1 MDIDDSVSTS
11 SPVNSTL
18 ARALRGFGV
27 VGVLSVLIIGAG
39 AAVAMPL
46 GALLIMLWVWLSGTT
61 WSAIGYVKPK
71 SWVGTVVV
79 GTFLGIAFKLLMKAV
94 VMPLFVVDPVNHTYH
109 YLTGDLFASLGFATY
124 LVVGGGWAEE
134 TVFRGYLFERLGRLV
149 GKGTLAKIAIVVATS
164 ALFASLHYDQGWP
177 GVEQAVM
184 TGLVFGTIFAFTG
197 RLFLNMV
204 IHAAFDL
211 AALVM
216 IYLDVENRIG
226 HLLFK

>member
-1 MDIDDSVSTS
+1 MGIDDSVSTS
-11 SPVNSTL
+11 SRANSNL
-18 ARALRGFGV
+18 AQALRGFGV
-27 VGVLSVLIIGAG
+27 VGVLSVLIIAAG
-39 AAVAMPL
+39 AAVTMPL
-46 GALLIMLWVWLSGTT
+46 GALLIMLWVWLSATT
-61 WSAIGYVKPK
+61 WREIGYVKPK
-71 SWVGTVVV
+71 SWARTVALGTL
-79 GTFLGIAFKLLMKAV
+79 LGIGFKILMKAV
-94 VMPLFVVDPVNHTYH
+94 VMPLLVADPVNHTYH
-109 YLTGDLFASLGFATY
+109 FLTGDAFASLGFAIY
-124 LVVGGGWAEE
+124 LVIGGGWAEE

-149 GKGTLAKIAIVVATS
+149 GTGTLAKVVIVVVTS

-184 TGLVFGTIFAFTG
+184 TGLVFGTIFAVTG

-216 IYLDVENRIG
+216 IYFEAESRIG